1 MLNNFSGNDDIDKIF
16 LLNDVKCSS
25 WVVPHRFRTI
35 QYILDCSEP
44 NFRFCLTLKFVKF
57 QWLTISRAKMH
68 ISSIIPRTSHI
79 LTVGGL
85 SFNIWSLYL
94 QFQWLH
100 AWLLD
105 VDQCTLTFSHWWSIP
120 HVKLCIVPHFHCFFF
135 IRIPFSSLKVFC
147 EPSKSRKIQSLQADS
162 HESEKRN
169 QFSAWYLN
177 QCFLQGMGNY
187 PSICTGISLKVNF
200 YAVWFQ
206 NFHQLSNIIW
216 DHCLWSRC
224 KGEI

>member
-85 SFNIWSLYL
+85 SFNIWSFYL

-105 VDQCTLTFSHWWSIP
+105 VDQCTFDFFPLMKYSTCETLHCSTFS
-120 HVKLCIVPHFHCFFF
+120 LFFV
-135 IRIPFSSLKVFC
+135 SSEF
-147 EPSKSRKIQSLQADS
+147 PSLHSRSFVNLQSLGKFNLCRLTVMNP
-162 HESEKRN
+162 KRGT
-169 QFSAWYLN
+169 S
-177 QCFLQGMGNY
+177 
-187 PSICTGISLKVNF
+187 
-200 YAVWFQ
+200 FQ
-206 NFHQLSNIIW
+206 P
-216 DHCLWSRC
+216 DT
-224 KGEI
+224 